1 MPQATDTPSSMSPS
15 TSPPAHSNEEWL
27 TALRPP
33 VRAEMVEKLRR
44 ILMRGLRN
52 ILNGRIRDDVDAVV
66 EDFTQEALIK
76 ILDSLDSF
84 RGECRFTT
92 WAQKIAVRTAMVE
105 IRRKR
110 WQDVSLEALL
120 DEDDAPQ
127 GLAGMSDDGPNP
139 EEQTTRSILMSNV
152 ERIIEE
158 ELTQRQKE
166 TIRAFTLHLTHGVPL
181 DELARRFNTNRNAF
195 YKLLHDSRKRLK
207 KLLEAE
213 GITLEDI

>member
-1 MPQATDTPSSMSPS
+1 
-15 TSPPAHSNEEWL
+15 
-27 TALRPP
+27 
-33 VRAEMVEKLRR
+33 MVEKLRR

-84 RGECRFTT
+84 RGESRFTT

-139 EEQTTRSILMSNV
+139 
-152 ERIIEE
+152 E

-213 GITLEDI
+213 GITLDDI